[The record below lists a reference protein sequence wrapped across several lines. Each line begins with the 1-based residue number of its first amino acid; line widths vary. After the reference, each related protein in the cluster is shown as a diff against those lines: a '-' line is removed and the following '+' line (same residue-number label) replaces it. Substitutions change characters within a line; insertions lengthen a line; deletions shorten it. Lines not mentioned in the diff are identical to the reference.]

1 MNLPLEFIA
10 FGITNGK
17 MYHGHFNIDTFI
29 STTDSINMT
38 RNSVV
43 YGALFLCKDFDFY
56 IRILDS
62 YHLCSLSTLL
72 RNHPCDELHRT
83 NVSIRPIYFNTLDEL
98 QYLKYIESNDNIVAQ
113 TYIANIDHP
122 KIKQRMDTSNNTHR
136 ITSGINADNFKKLFW
151 EVIK

>member
-1 MNLPLEFIA
+1 MI
-10 FGITNGK
+10 
-17 MYHGHFNIDTFI
+17 
-29 STTDSINMT
+29 

-56 IRILDS
+56 ARILDS

-72 RNHPCDELHRT
+72 RNHPYDELHRT
-83 NVSIRPIYFNTLDEL
+83 NVPVRPIYFNTLDEL
-98 QYLKYIESNDNIVAQ
+98 QYLKYIEGTDNIAAQ

-122 KIKQRMDTSNNTHR
+122 KIKQRMNTANNSHR
-136 ITSGINADNFKKLFW
+136 ITSGINAVSFKKLFW